1 MGAGSPV
8 SWFAAVKAQSSGTL
22 SKVHPV
28 LQSSSLPE
36 VGGPHPNSPVLAV
49 MRQLPRVAGTGVGA
63 CDPSLGQIRL
73 HHVVDVMQD
82 NLVAVEEHNTLYGH
96 PGEGGGPALA
106 AG

>member
-8 SWFAAVKAQSSGTL
+8 SWFAAVKAQFSGTL

-49 MRQLPRVAGTGVGA
+49 MRQLPRVAGAGVRA
-63 CDPSLGQIRL
+63 CNPAFRQVHLY
-73 HHVVDVMQD
+73 HVVDVLQD
-82 NLVAVEEHNTLYGH
+82 DLVAVEEHN
-96 PGEGGGPALA
+96 ALFGKVRSTA
-106 AG
+106 DSC